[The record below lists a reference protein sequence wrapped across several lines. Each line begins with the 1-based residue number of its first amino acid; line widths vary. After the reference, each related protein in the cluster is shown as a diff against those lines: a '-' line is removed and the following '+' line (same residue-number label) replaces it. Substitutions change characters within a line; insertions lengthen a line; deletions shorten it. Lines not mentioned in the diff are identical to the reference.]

1 MSNSIYA
8 TISRQDGL
16 LKELQ
21 VVANNIANANTTGYK
36 TDRAVFAEYLVST
49 GQDTPS
55 LSMGALAGHS
65 FDLTQ
70 GTVKFTGSQFDVAI
84 QGEGFFALQTP
95 TGERLTRAGA
105 FQVSADGQL
114 ITPDG
119 AAVLDSGNTP
129 IQVPPEATNIA
140 IAGDGAISADGELI
154 GQIGVFR
161 PTGQLQRDTDTRFT
175 AQGGTEAIETPSVLQ
190 GALEQSNVSP
200 VLEMARMIEVQRAY
214 EAGQNVLEEEH
225 QRITQFIS
233 TVRNR

>member
-36 TDRAVFAEYLVST
+36 TDRAVFAEYLVNT
-49 GQDTPS
+49 GTDTPS
-55 LSMGALAGHS
+55 LSMGALAGHN

-70 GTVKFTGSQFDVAI
+70 GTVKFTGGQFDVAI

-95 TGERLTRAGA
+95 AGERLTRAGS
-105 FQVSADGQL
+105 FQVSAEGEL

-119 AAVLDSGNTP
+119 ASVLDAGNTP
-129 IQVPPEATNIA
+129 IQIPPEAANIS
-140 IAGDGAISADGELI
+140 IAGDGTITVDGELL

-161 PTGQLQRDTDTRFT
+161 ANGQLQRDTDTRFI
-175 AQGGTEAIETPSVLQ
+175 AGEGTEPIENASVLQ
-190 GALEQSNVSP
+190 GALEASNVSP

-214 EAGQNVLEEEH
+214 EAGQTVMEQED

-233 TVRNR
+233 TVRDR

>member
-36 TDRAVFAEYLVST
+36 TDRAIFAEYLVST
-49 GQDTPS
+49 GTETPS
-55 LSMGALAGHS
+55 ISMGALAGHS

-70 GTVKFTGSQFDVAI
+70 GTVSFTGGQFDLAI

-95 TGERLTRAGA
+95 AGERLTRAGA
-105 FQVSADGQL
+105 FQLSAEGQL

-119 AAVLDSGNTP
+119 AAVLDAGNTP
-129 IQVPPEATNIA
+129 IEFPPEATNVSIS
-140 IAGDGAISADGELI
+140 GDGTITVDGELF
-154 GQIGVFR
+154 GQVGIFR
-161 PTGQLQRDTDTRFT
+161 ANGELQRDTDTRFT
-175 AQGGTEAIETPSVLQ
+175 ATGGTEVIENASVLQ
-190 GALEQSNVSP
+190 GALEKSNVSP

-225 QRITQFIS
+225 QRINQTI
-233 TVRNR
+233 TAVRNR

>member
-8 TISRQDGL
+8 TLSRQDGL

-21 VVANNIANANTTGYK
+21 VVANNIANTNTTGYK
-36 TDRAVFAEYLVST
+36 TDRAIFAEYLVST
-49 GQDTPS
+49 GDQTPS
-55 LSMGALAGHS
+55 LSMGALAGHT

-70 GTVKFTGSQFDVAI
+70 GTVKFTGGQFDLAI

-95 TGERLTRAGA
+95 AGERLTRAGA
-105 FQVSADGQL
+105 FQLSSTGEL

-119 AAVLDSGNTP
+119 ANVLDSGNTP
-129 IQVPPEATNIA
+129 IQIPPEAATIS
-140 IAGDGAISADGELI
+140 IAGDGSISADGELL

-161 PTGQLQRDTDTRFT
+161 ANGQLQRDTDTRFT
-175 AQGGTEAIETPSVLQ
+175 AEGGIEAIENANVLQ
-190 GALEQSNVSP
+190 GAVEQSNVSP

-214 EAGQNVLEEEH
+214 EAGQNVLEQEH

-233 TVRNR
+233 TVGNR

>member
-49 GQDTPS
+49 GAETPS
-55 LSMGALAGHS
+55 LSMGALAGHN

-70 GTVKFTGSQFDVAI
+70 GTVKFTGGQFDVAI
-84 QGEGFFALQTP
+84 QGDGFFALQTP
-95 TGERLTRAGA
+95 AGERLTRSGA
-105 FQVSADGQL
+105 FQLSADGQL
-114 ITPDG
+114 IAPDG
-119 AAVLDSGNTP
+119 ANVLDAGNTP
-129 IQVPPEATNIA
+129 IQIPPEASTIS
-140 IAGDGAISADGELI
+140 IAGDGTISADGELL

-161 PTGQLQRDTDTRFT
+161 ANGELQRDTDTRFQAT
-175 AQGGTEAIETPSVLQ
+175 GGTEAIQNANVLQ

-225 QRITQFIS
+225 QRINQTI
-233 TVRNR
+233 TAVRNR

>member
-36 TDRAVFAEYLVST
+36 TDRAVFAEYLVNT
-49 GQDTPS
+49 GTDTPS
-55 LSMGALAGHS
+55 LSMGALAGHN

-70 GTVKFTGSQFDVAI
+70 GTVKFTGGQFDVAI

-95 TGERLTRAGA
+95 AGERLTRAGS
-105 FQVSADGQL
+105 FQVSAEGEL

-119 AAVLDSGNTP
+119 ASVLDAGNTP
-129 IQVPPEATNIA
+129 IQIPPEAANIS
-140 IAGDGAISADGELI
+140 IAGDGTITVDGELL

-161 PTGQLQRDTDTRFT
+161 ANGQLQRDTDTRFI
-175 AQGGTEAIETPSVLQ
+175 AGEGTEPIENASVLQ
-190 GALEQSNVSP
+190 GALEASNVSP

-225 QRITQFIS
+225 QRINQTI
-233 TVRNR
+233 TAVRNR